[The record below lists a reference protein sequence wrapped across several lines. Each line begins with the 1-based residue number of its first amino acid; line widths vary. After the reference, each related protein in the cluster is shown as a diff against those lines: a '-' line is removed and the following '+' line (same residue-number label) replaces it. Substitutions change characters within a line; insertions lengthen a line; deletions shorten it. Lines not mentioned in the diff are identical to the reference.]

1 MNPQK
6 RFRETTYRKR
16 LRVENFTNTIEISVK
31 NLHSKKIRLSLFT
44 NNYLTTKPMRR
55 KVTLKQIAKELD
67 VSISTVSKSLRD
79 SPEISEDTRLKVQAF
94 AKLYNY
100 KPNLIALSLKNKK
113 TKTIGI
119 IIPEIVHHFFAT
131 VISGI
136 EHVANENGYNVIVTL
151 SDESFDKE
159 VINMEMLANGSID
172 GFIMSLSKETQHK
185 KDFHHITEV
194 INQGMPVVMF
204 DRVTNDIL
212 CDKVIIDDNLA
223 AYEAVQS
230 LIDNGF
236 KKIALITTVDYVS
249 VGKLRT
255 DGYIKALKTNNIEIN
270 PELIIKIED
279 IDNCEFQIEELV
291 SNKELDAIFAVNELF
306 AVTAIKAAKKT
317 NMKVPEDI
325 SIIGFTDG
333 IISKYSS
340 PSITTVSQ
348 NGIKMG
354 GKAAK
359 MLIDRLE
366 AEQEDDEHYKTEVIE
381 THLVVREST
390 PTL

>member
-1 MNPQK
+1 MK
-6 RFRETTYRKR
+6 RR
-16 LRVENFTNTIEISVK
+16 
-31 NLHSKKIRLSLFT
+31 
-44 NNYLTTKPMRR
+44 
-55 KVTLKQIAKELD
+55 VTLKQIAKELD
-67 VSISTVSKSLRD
+67 VSISTVSKSLRNNT
-79 SPEISEDTRLKVQAF
+79 EISEDTRLKVQAF

-119 IIPEIVHHFFAT
+119 IIPEIIHHFFAT

-136 EHVANENGYNVIVTL
+136 EHVANEKGYNVIVCL

-172 GFIMSLSKETQHK
+172 GFIMSLSKETQLK

-204 DRVTNDIL
+204 DRVANDIL
-212 CDKVIIDDNLA
+212 SDKVIIDDKLA
-223 AYEAVQS
+223 AFDAVQF
-230 LIDNGF
+230 LIDKGF

-255 DGYIKALKTNNIEIN
+255 EGYLNALKSNDIKIN
-270 PELIIKIED
+270 EAHILKIED
-279 IDNCEFQIEELV
+279 IENCSEVIENLMQNNPLE
-291 SNKELDAIFAVNELF
+291 AIFAVNELF
-306 AVTAIKAAKKT
+306 AVTAIKAAHKLGL
-317 NMKVPEDI
+317 NVPDDI

-354 GKAAK
+354 SKAAQ
-359 MLIDRLE
+359 MLIERLE
-366 AEQEDDEHYKTEVIE
+366 MDEEDDGEEGIIENYKTEVIE
-381 THLVVREST
+381 THLVEREST
-390 PTL
+390 K

>member
-1 MNPQK
+1 
-6 RFRETTYRKR
+6 
-16 LRVENFTNTIEISVK
+16 
-31 NLHSKKIRLSLFT
+31 
-44 NNYLTTKPMRR
+44 MRR
-55 KVTLKQIAKELD
+55 KVTLKQIARELD

-79 SPEISEDTRLKVQAF
+79 STEISEDTRQKVQAF

-100 KPNLIALSLKNKK
+100 KPNNIALSLKNRKS
-113 TKTIGI
+113 KTICI
-119 IIPEIVHHFFAT
+119 IIPEIIHHFFAT
-131 VISGI
+131 VISGV
-136 EHVANENGYNVIVTL
+136 EHIANKKGYNVIVCL

-172 GFIMSLSKETQHK
+172 GFIMSLSKETQQK
-185 KDFHHITEV
+185 RDFHHITEV

-223 AYEAVQS
+223 AFNATQF
-230 LIDNGF
+230 LINKGF
-236 KKIALITTVDYVS
+236 NKIALISTVDYVS

-255 DGYIKALKTNNIEIN
+255 EGYTKALKNNDIKLDEN
-270 PELIIKIED
+270 LILKIED
-279 IDNCEFQIEELV
+279 TDNFESQIESLIA
-291 SNKELDAIFAVNELF
+291 NNELDAIFAVNEIF
-306 AVTAIKAAKKT
+306 AVTAIKVANKLGK
-317 NMKVPEDI
+317 KVPEDI

-354 GKAAK
+354 EKAAI
-359 MLIDRLE
+359 MLIEKLE
-366 AEQEDDEHYKTEVIE
+366 IEEEEYEELYKTEVIE
-381 THLVVREST
+381 TELVEREST
-390 PTL
+390 I